1 MVSGMIAEEANVK
14 TGAPPGRDW
23 TVVLRRQ
30 ATRIVEGQPE
40 GGYTDAFE
48 LICCDCGDDPDLDYP
63 EVALKFSGSGDRIPL
78 LRASRHMDSTSA
90 CTNCGRPVRVAVSD
104 RWQSRPG
111 KMTRRVLPGKGGGVV
126 RLNPLDALFIGAD
139 DEDPHVNGDCRGP
152 LAARHPLGTSTP
164 IAPSHGPN
172 P

>member
-63 EVALKFSGSGDRIPL
+63 EVAPEIQRIRGPYSIAAGVAAYGQHVSL
-78 LRASRHMDSTSA
+78 HELRQASQGGRQRPMAKPARQNDETGA
-90 CTNCGRPVRVAVSD
+90 ARERGRRGQAEPTRRPVHR
-104 RWQSRPG
+104 
-111 KMTRRVLPGKGGGVV
+111 
-126 RLNPLDALFIGAD
+126 
-139 DEDPHVNGDCRGP
+139 C
-152 LAARHPLGTSTP
+152 
-164 IAPSHGPN
+164 
-172 P
+172 